1 MIEGVNG
8 NTYTPTE
15 SGTYSVFVSNG
26 QGCEITCS
34 ISIEIESVY
43 EVNQGWNWNDRNTL
57 INASEDIYELKIY
70 SILGSLIFDK
80 TISGNIISIPELPQG
95 VFMITIEGGNQTFS
109 DKIHR

>member
-26 QGCEITCS
+26 QGCEITFS

-80 TISGNIISIPELPQG
+80 TISGNTISIPELPQG

-109 DKIHR
+109 DMIHR